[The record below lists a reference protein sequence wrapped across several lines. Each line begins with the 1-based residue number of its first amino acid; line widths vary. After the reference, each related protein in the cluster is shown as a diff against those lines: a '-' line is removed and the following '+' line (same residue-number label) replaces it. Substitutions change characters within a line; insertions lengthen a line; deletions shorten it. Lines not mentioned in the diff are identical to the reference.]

1 MAKTPT
7 PHTRAQLGKIAETV
21 IMALCCAA
29 SAAAGDTE
37 FSVISLNVDGLP
49 SKIWIIPS
57 NPDGPGA
64 DGTRVFSQF
73 LARKGYDIIATQE
86 DFNYDE
92 ELRTALDEDYDCGL
106 WQGDIDLGQVN
117 WLKFWDTKFETDGL
131 RLFWRKK
138 HQLEQETAATWFDA
152 YGRFDHCW
160 DDMVTK
166 GFRRCEMT
174 LASGLRI
181 VVYNMHMDAST
192 ESDEASDDDWGD
204 KAARWNQWRQ
214 LRDSVIAHLDERP
227 VILMGDMNSLYPRD
241 SIKALFIDPINATQ
255 HHYVQDAWVEYCLGG
270 EYPAFGN
277 NDRNVAF
284 ANGET
289 FDKILYI
296 NPVSGQQLE
305 LRSYQM
311 ERDYVWDD
319 GTPLGD
325 HYPVSA
331 TFAFTERLPNGVSSL
346 GQGKPVSESYYSP
359 DGRRQTGLKPGLNIV
374 RMGDGTVRK
383 QHSSRRST
391 ID

>member
-1 MAKTPT
+1 MATCW
-7 PHTRAQLGKIAETV
+7 AV
-21 IMALCCAA
+21 CAT
-29 SAAAGDTE
+29 AGDDV
-37 FSVISLNVDGLP
+37 FSVASLNVDGLP
-49 SKIWIIPS
+49 AKIWVIPS

-64 DGTRVFSQF
+64 DGSRQVSQF

-117 WLKFWDTKFETDGL
+117 WLKFWDTKFDTDGL
-131 RLFWRKK
+131 RVFWRKQ
-138 HQLEQETAATWFDA
+138 HQLESETAVAWTDA

-174 LASGLRI
+174 LASGQRI
-181 VVYNMHMDAST
+181 VVYDMHMDAST
-192 ESDEASDDDWGD
+192 ESDEASGDDGGD
-204 KAARWNQWRQ
+204 KVARWNQWRQ
-214 LRDSVIAHLDERP
+214 LRDSVKAHLDERP

-255 HHYVQDAWVEYCLGG
+255 HHHVQDAWVEYCLGG
-270 EYPAFGN
+270 EYPALGE

-289 FDKILYI
+289 LDKILYI
-296 NPVSGQQLE
+296 NPVEGQKIKLI
-305 LRSYQM
+305 SYQL

-325 HYPVSA
+325 HYPISA
-331 TFAFTERLPNGVSSL
+331 TFAFTESQPDGVASF
-346 GQGKPVSESYYSP
+346 GQTQPEPETYYSP
-359 DGRRQTGLKPGLNIV
+359 DGRRQSELKPGLNIV
-374 RMGDGTVRK
+374 RMSDGTVRK
-383 QHSSRRST
+383 LMY
-391 ID
+391 